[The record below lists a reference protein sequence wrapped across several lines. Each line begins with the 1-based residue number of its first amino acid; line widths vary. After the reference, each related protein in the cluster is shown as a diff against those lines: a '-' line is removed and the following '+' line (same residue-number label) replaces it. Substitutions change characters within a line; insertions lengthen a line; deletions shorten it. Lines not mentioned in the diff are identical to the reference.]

1 MTSKVIGVDVGGTFT
16 DLILVDDVKGQVSV
30 AKVPSTPQNQAFGVI
45 AAIEATGSSLDD
57 VTAIV
62 HGTTVTTNAL
72 LERKIAK
79 CGLITTR
86 GFRDT
91 LELGR
96 RTRPSAYGL
105 MAQFTPLIPRNLRFE
120 VTERMDARGNVVTPL
135 DIVEVREA
143 VNQLLA
149 LGVESLVIH
158 FLHSYV
164 NPAHER
170 LASKIAREIWPSPY
184 VTAGSEIITEFREFE
199 RVVTATVHASVQPII
214 TRYLSR
220 LNGELAKKGH
230 RRELLVMQGNGGLVA
245 SAMASDNA
253 VQTVMSGPASGV
265 SAAAFCAKASGVDH
279 LITYD
284 MGGTSCDIGIVQ
296 GGVPEITTEK
306 QLEFGLPIHV
316 PMVDVHTIGAGGG
329 SIAYVDGGG
338 MLQVG
343 PEFAGAV
350 PGPICYGRGGTRVT
364 LTDANLLLG
373 RLDPNALLSV
383 ETRVAAEVVASHM
396 SEQVGNRLK
405 LDPVAAAAAVIRIG
419 NNKMAGAIRM
429 VTLARGLD
437 PRDYSLFAF
446 GGAGPLHAVAVA
458 RELAIPR
465 VLIPLRPGLINAL
478 GCIVGDVRHDYIDTV
493 NRRLE
498 VLDIDDVRNLLR
510 RQMDSAHETIR
521 QEQVEVSEVWF
532 THHAHMKFEGQTHV
546 LRVKLE
552 GADVTAL
559 EGLHQL
565 FDRAYWNRFAVR
577 LPEMRPVLVD
587 LHTTIFGRRPG
598 VSLDNLLKRESGKSL
613 KDSQVATRSVWF
625 AEGGWQDVPIY
636 QREKLP
642 ADAKFTG
649 PAIVVQLDTTTVIE
663 PGTGVEIDSIGN
675 LMLTV

>member
-16 DLILVDDVKGQVSV
+16 DLILVDDDKGQVSV
-30 AKVPSTPQNQAFGVI
+30 AKVPSTPHNQAFGVI
-45 AAIEATGSSLDD
+45 SAIEATGSPLED

-105 MAQFTPLIPRNLRFE
+105 MAEFTPLIPRNLRFE
-120 VTERMDARGNVVTPL
+120 VTERMDARGNVVTAL
-135 DIVEVREA
+135 DVEEVRSA
-143 VNQLLA
+143 VKQLLS

-158 FLHSYV
+158 FLHSYS
-164 NPAHER
+164 NPSHEK
-170 LASKIAREIWPSPY
+170 LAAKIARETWPSSY
-184 VTAGSEIITEFREFE
+184 VTAGSDIITEFREFE
-199 RVVTATVHASVQPII
+199 RAVTATVHASVQPII
-214 TRYLSR
+214 ARYLSR
-220 LNGELAKKGH
+220 LNGELANKGYK
-230 RRELLVMQGNGGLVA
+230 RELLVMQGNGGLVA
-245 SAMASDNA
+245 SALAADNA

-279 LITYD
+279 LVTYD

-329 SIAYVDGGG
+329 SIAFIDGGG

-343 PEFAGAV
+343 PESAGAA
-350 PGPICYGRGGTRVT
+350 PGPICYGRGGKRIT
-364 LTDANLLLG
+364 LTDANLVLG
-373 RLDPNALLSV
+373 RLDPDALLSV
-383 ETRVAAEVVASHM
+383 ETSVPVDAVKALM
-396 SEQVGNRLK
+396 NEQIGARLK

-429 VTLARGLD
+429 VTLSRGLD

-458 RELAIPR
+458 RELGIPR
-465 VLIPLRPGLINAL
+465 VLVPLRPGLINAL
-478 GCIVGDVRHDYIDTV
+478 GCIVGDVRHDYIDVV
-493 NRRLE
+493 NKRLE
-498 VLDIDDVRNLLR
+498 AIDIDSVRGLLR
-510 RQMDSAHETIR
+510 QQMDAAHETIR
-521 QEQVEVSEVWF
+521 NEQVEVSEVWF

-546 LRVKLE
+546 LRVRLE
-552 GADVTAL
+552 GPDVTL
-559 EGLHQL
+559 ERLHSL
-565 FDRAYWNRFAVR
+565 FDQAYWNRFAVR

-587 LHTTIFGRRPG
+587 VHTTIFGRRPG
-598 VSLDNLLKRESGKSL
+598 VSLDNLLRRKSGASL
-613 KDSQVATRSVWF
+613 KESQLTTRSVWF
-625 AEGGWQDVPIY
+625 AEGGWQEVPIY
-636 QREKLP
+636 QRETLP
-642 ADAKFTG
+642 SDAKFSG
-649 PAIVVQLDTTTVIE
+649 PAIVVQLDTTTIIE
-663 PGTGVEIDSIGN
+663 PGTRVEVDSIGN
-675 LMLTV
+675 LILTV